1 MRSSAELFRQKK
13 CRFDTLDGTKIL
25 YKKNGERGNENR
37 IDIHSLLFIV
47 FFVKLQYNDTIFF
60 DKNHAKKVTNFDN
73 FFHENSTRKRG
84 V

>member
-1 MRSSAELFRQKK
+1 MLAFLVTKK
-13 CRFDTLDGTKIL
+13 FQNGTLDGTEIL
-25 YKKNGERGNENR
+25 YARIGKRGNENR
-37 IDIHSLLFIV
+37 TDIHSLLSIV